1 MPTAERERTLGERLG
16 RLTGAEAEE
25 CVPGYRAIGRKL
37 ARSKEFP
44 RTLRRVKALADEHR
58 LLAVLLL
65 RRRGELCA
73 CEVQAATGLTHA
85 TVSHHMAVLTD
96 AGLVRARR
104 QGKWT
109 YYRLDPAVAL
119 PLP

>member
-104 QGKWT
+104 HGKWT